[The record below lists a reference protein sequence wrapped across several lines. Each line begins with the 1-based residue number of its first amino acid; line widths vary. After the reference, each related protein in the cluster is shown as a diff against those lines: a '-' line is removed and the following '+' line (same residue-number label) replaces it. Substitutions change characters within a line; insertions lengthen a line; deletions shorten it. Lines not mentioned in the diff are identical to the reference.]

1 MTASENYNYKR
12 NFEGSEQLLVD
23 RRRVVRMLGC
33 SKSTVIRLEKAG
45 ILPRVRLNSKANC
58 AKAYYRLGDVM
69 DLIQSGTQAG

>member
-1 MTASENYNYKR
+1 MRR

-45 ILPRVRLNSKANC
+45 ILPRVTLNSKAKC
-58 AKAYYRLGDVM
+58 AKAYYRLGDLM
-69 DLIQSGTQAG
+69 ELIQSGTQAG